1 MKEQERQQ
9 AVDPSA
15 KGYSPDAYSEDE
27 IDLVE
32 LVAVLWRQRWLMVG
46 VVTVITAL
54 AVVYCLKATPQYLIS
69 AQLTPG
75 ITGYDAGNKPVS
87 SWSVKDIEAL
97 FAGDAQQAL
106 LLALVPEGTSLP
118 KISTASSKDSKIV
131 TIKFLWP
138 DPVEGKKI
146 LQDFLQSIVSNKNE
160 QISHQITVSR
170 GVIEQLIQKIG
181 SDKEQI
187 TIDRA
192 RLKDS
197 LLRIQQEFEV
207 KKNDIEK
214 EILVISKSL
223 ELIPTQKQRLEN
235 TISTIKNNLKLIEA
249 EQKTIAANRV
259 EILQTIKNINA
270 RIETIDRETKELM
283 ELRKS
288 MATEKS
294 DQFALLMYSNIVQ
307 QNIAYLTTLQQR
319 VSDLNKE
326 INQYD
331 VMEAKNVDR
340 VKSLQIQIS
349 EIEVDRDQGLAI
361 EKEKLNQ
368 KLLSYKAELGKLEKE
383 TELTLLD
390 VKVNK
395 EQELKSKEAR
405 LEKELQTLTVN
416 LEALAAVEVVQSPF
430 SSINPEKPKKIKI
443 VVFAFVLGVI
453 VAMMASL
460 MYAFWARNKA
470 KMV

>member
-1 MKEQERQQ
+1 
-9 AVDPSA
+9 
-15 KGYSPDAYSEDE
+15 
-27 IDLVE
+27 
-32 LVAVLWRQRWLMVG
+32 MVG

-197 LLRIQQEFEV
+197 LLRIQ
-207 KKNDIEK
+207 
-214 EILVISKSL
+214 
-223 ELIPTQKQRLEN
+223 
-235 TISTIKNNLKLIEA
+235 
-249 EQKTIAANRV
+249 
-259 EILQTIKNINA
+259 
-270 RIETIDRETKELM
+270 
-283 ELRKS
+283 
-288 MATEKS
+288 
-294 DQFALLMYSNIVQ
+294 
-307 QNIAYLTTLQQR
+307 
-319 VSDLNKE
+319 
-326 INQYD
+326 
-331 VMEAKNVDR
+331 
-340 VKSLQIQIS
+340 
-349 EIEVDRDQGLAI
+349 
-361 EKEKLNQ
+361 
-368 KLLSYKAELGKLEKE
+368 
-383 TELTLLD
+383 
-390 VKVNK
+390 
-395 EQELKSKEAR
+395 
-405 LEKELQTLTVN
+405 
-416 LEALAAVEVVQSPF
+416 
-430 SSINPEKPKKIKI
+430 
-443 VVFAFVLGVI
+443 
-453 VAMMASL
+453 
-460 MYAFWARNKA
+460 
-470 KMV
+470 